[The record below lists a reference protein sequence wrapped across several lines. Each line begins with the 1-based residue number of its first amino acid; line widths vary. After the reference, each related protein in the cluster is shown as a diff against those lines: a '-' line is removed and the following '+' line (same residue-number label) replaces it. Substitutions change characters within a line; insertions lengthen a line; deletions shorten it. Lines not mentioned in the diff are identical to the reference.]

1 MEREKIAVFDFD
13 GTITTRDSLMEF
25 LKFTHGPLRTFWG
38 LFILSPVL
46 VLYKLKVIP
55 NYTAKQILFSWFYRG
70 WDIKKFNAKCNH
82 FIGKVHQ
89 IVRPEAMEAIHRYQ
103 SDGVKIV
110 VITASPENWVRP
122 WADSINLHEV
132 IGTELAIDSND
143 RLTGRFLSKN
153 CYGPEKVIRFLE
165 KYPNRSDY
173 ILEAYGDSQGDA
185 ELLAFADKG
194 YLKRFS

>member
-25 LKFTHGPLRTFWG
+25 LKFTHGLLRTFWG

-55 NYTAKQILFSWFYRG
+55 NYTAKQVLFSWFYRG
-70 WDIKKFNAKCNH
+70 WSIKKFDAKCSD
-82 FIGKVHQ
+82 FVGKIHQ
-89 IVRPEAMEAIHRYQ
+89 IVNPEAIQVIKQYQ
-103 SDGVKIV
+103 AEGIKVV

-122 WADSINLHEV
+122 WADVIGLHEV
-132 IGTELAIDSND
+132 IGTQIAVDSNN

-153 CYGPEKVIRFLE
+153 CYGQEKVNRFLE

-173 ILEAYGDSQGDA
+173 ILEAYGDSRGDE

-194 YLKRFS
+194 FLKRF

>member
-25 LKFTHGPLRTFWG
+25 LKFTHGPFRTFWG

-46 VLYKLKVIP
+46 VLYELKIVP
-55 NYTAKQILFSWFYRG
+55 NDTAKQILFSWFYRG
-70 WDIKKFNAKCNH
+70 WSIKKFDAKCID
-82 FIGKVHQ
+82 FIDKVHQ
-89 IVRPEAMEAIHRYQ
+89 IVRPEALQAIQQYQ
-103 SDGVKIV
+103 TDGVKVV
-110 VITASPENWVRP
+110 VITASPENWVKP
-122 WADSINLHEV
+122 WADAINLHEV
-132 IGTELAIDSND
+132 IGTKLAINSND

-153 CYGPEKVIRFLE
+153 CYGQEKVNRFLE
-165 KYPNRSDY
+165 RYPNRADY

-194 YLKRFS
+194 YLKKFS